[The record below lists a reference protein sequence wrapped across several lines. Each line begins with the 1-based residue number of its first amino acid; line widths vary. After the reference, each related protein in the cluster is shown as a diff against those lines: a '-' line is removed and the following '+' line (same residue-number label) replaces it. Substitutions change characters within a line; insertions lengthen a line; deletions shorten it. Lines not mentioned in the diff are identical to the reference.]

1 VSDEAGP
8 FARSWTDF
16 APLSPYTDV
25 DSFLSLAA
33 TIENVGVSAYA
44 GAAQF
49 IKTPA
54 YVTVAVAIHAVE
66 ARHQAWEQSAVLK
79 QQPWN
84 GPYDTPLGLDLVYT
98 IAAGFI
104 TGCPDSNP
112 ALPVMALPALTV
124 SAGPGQNAQ
133 FTFEST
139 DSTTK
144 YAVFYAGLGTAIVQL
159 DQNNMATIP
168 AGLQGYYYAVV
179 TTSADAM
186 GVSNDNIVA
195 GPAIGFAPFNSA
207 ASNPTFSG

>member
-1 VSDEAGP
+1 M
-8 FARSWTDF
+8 
-16 APLSPYTDV
+16 
-25 DSFLSLAA
+25 
-33 TIENVGVSAYA
+33 
-44 GAAQF
+44 
-49 IKTPA
+49 
-54 YVTVAVAIHAVE
+54 AIHAVE